1 MNRDTSTTYE
11 IDPLRVRSVSGDRPL
26 YWLAAGW
33 RDLRRMPLESLSIGL
48 LFALIGYCLF
58 FFAAGEPS
66 FLLAALSGFLLVAPL
81 LAVAFYEL
89 SRRLA
94 HGASIDLDAVIGS
107 IKQRWQPIALFGF
120 LLALFF
126 AGWLRLSA
134 TLLAYLFGD
143 SSTYSFSALAQEV
156 FLSDRHPLLLLFW
169 LGSGGILAALA
180 FAVSVVSVPLLLER
194 DVAIDQ
200 AIATSLSVVAANVL
214 PMLLWAWLILLL
226 TLCGFA
232 TLLLGLAFTMPLL
245 GHASWHAYRELVGLE

>member
-1 MNRDTSTTYE
+1 MNPLIFPSYD
-11 IDPLRVRSVSGDRPL
+11 IDRLGIRRVSWDRPL
-26 YWLAAGW
+26 HWLDAGW
-33 RDLRRMPLESLSIGL
+33 HDLRRMPIESVSIGL

-58 FFAAGEPS
+58 FFAAGEPA

-94 HGASIDLDAVIGS
+94 QGSSLALDAVLAAIRL
-107 IKQRWQPIALFGF
+107 RWPALALFGL

-126 AGWLRLSA
+126 FCWQRLSIILFF
-134 TLLAYLFGD
+134 TLFGD
-143 SSTYSFSALAQEV
+143 TGSYTFGTLMQEI

-169 LGSGGILAALA
+169 LGSGATLAALA
-180 FAVSVVSVPLLLER
+180 FAVSVVSVPLLLDR
-194 DVAIDQ
+194 DIAIDH
-200 AIATSLSVVAANVL
+200 AIATSLAAVATNVL

>member
-1 MNRDTSTTYE
+1 MNRETSTAYDS
-11 IDPLRVRSVSGDRPL
+11 DPLRIRSVSWDRPIH
-26 YWLAAGW
+26 WLDAGW
-33 RDLRRMPLESLSIGL
+33 HDLRRMPLESLSIGL

-58 FFAAGEPS
+58 FFAAGQAV

-81 LAVAFYEL
+81 LAVVFYEL

-94 HGASIDLDAVIGS
+94 QGASIDLDAVFGA
-107 IKQRWQPIALFGF
+107 IKRRWQPIALFGG

-126 AGWLRLSA
+126 AAWLRLSA
-134 TLLAYLFGD
+134 TLFAYLLGD
-143 SSTYSFSALAQEV
+143 SGAYSFGALAQEV

-169 LGSGGILAALA
+169 LGSGGILAALS
-180 FAVSVVSVPLLLER
+180 FVVSVVSVPLLLER

-200 AIATSLSVVAANVL
+200 AIATSLSAVAANVL

-245 GHASWHAYRELVGLE
+245 GHASWHAYRELLGLE

>member
-1 MNRDTSTTYE
+1 MNRETTTAYAADLLN
-11 IDPLRVRSVSGDRPL
+11 IRSVSWDRPL
-26 YWLAAGW
+26 HWLAAGW

-48 LFALIGYCLF
+48 MFALIGYCLF

-66 FLLAALSGFLLVAPL
+66 LLLAALSGFLLVAPL

-89 SRRLA
+89 SHRQA
-94 HGASIDLDAVIGS
+94 QGTPIDLDSVIGS
-107 IKQRWQPIALFGF
+107 IKQRWQALALFGL

-126 AGWLRLSA
+126 CAWLHLSA
-134 TLLAYLFGD
+134 TLIAYLFGD
-143 SSTYSFSALAQEV
+143 SGSYTFGALAEEI
-156 FLSDRHPLLLLFW
+156 FLSDRHPALLLFW

-194 DVAIDQ
+194 DVTIDH
-200 AIATSLSVVAANVL
+200 AIATSLAVVAANVL

-232 TLLLGLAFTMPLL
+232 PLLLGLAFTMPLL